1 VDWGATRIEAGG
13 GIVLRP
19 WRADDLEPL
28 LRHADDAQVERGLGD
43 RFPHPYT
50 RADGEAFL
58 SGRVVDFSDPVFAIK
73 VGGEACGGIGAR
85 CLPGNRDVGAEFGYW
100 LGRAHWG
107 RGVMTRV
114 VAAYAPWVMSAL
126 GVARLQAVVLD
137 FNAAS
142 ARVLEKNGFV
152 LEGVLRKAIRKHG
165 RLHDLHLYARLADG

>member
-1 VDWGATRIEAGG
+1 M
-13 GIVLRP
+13 
-19 WRADDLEPL
+19 
-28 LRHADDAQVERGLGD
+28 
-43 RFPHPYT
+43 
-50 RADGEAFL
+50 
-58 SGRVVDFSDPVFAIK
+58 DFSDPVFAIE

-85 CLPGNRDVGAEFGYW
+85 RLPGNRDVGAEFGYW